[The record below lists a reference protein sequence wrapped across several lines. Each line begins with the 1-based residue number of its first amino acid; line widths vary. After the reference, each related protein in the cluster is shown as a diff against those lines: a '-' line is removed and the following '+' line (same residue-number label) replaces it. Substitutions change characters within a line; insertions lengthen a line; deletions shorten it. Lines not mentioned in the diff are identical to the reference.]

1 MSPVTVSN
9 DITRSIAAFE
19 RAKLVMPGGVNS
31 PVRAFRGVG
40 GTPCFFVSGK
50 GAYLFDI
57 DGNRYLDFV
66 GSWGPMLLG
75 HGHPAVA
82 EAIHAA
88 VERGTS
94 FGAPTEAETEL
105 AERIISMVP
114 SVAMVRLVS
123 SGTEATMSAVRL
135 ARGFTGR
142 DLIVKFEGCYHG
154 HGDSFLIAAGSGA
167 LTLGT
172 PDSPGVTAETAKNT
186 LLAAFNDVA
195 SVRRCFEKYG
205 NKIAACIVEPVAG
218 NMGVIP
224 PEPEFLASL
233 RAITEKWGALL
244 IFDEVMTG
252 FRVAP
257 GGAQELY
264 GVQPDLTTLGKVIG
278 GGMPVGAYGG
288 RRDIMEKIAPSGPIY
303 QAGTLSGN
311 PVSVASGLA
320 TLKIIAATEDFY
332 TALNKKAQRLAEG
345 IIENC
350 RDLGVPAVVNRVGSM
365 LTLYFT
371 GNGTVRNF
379 EDAQCSDSALFGRYY
394 HQLLDRHVY
403 LPPSQYEAMFVSA
416 AHSAADIEQAIGAN
430 RDALQVAMGEQ

>member
-1 MSPVTVSN
+1 MN
-9 DITRSIAAFE
+9 DTTRSAAAFE
-19 RAKLVMPGGVNS
+19 RAKTVLPGGVNS

-40 GTPCFFVSGK
+40 GTPRFFISGE
-50 GAYLFDI
+50 GAWLTDI

-75 HGHPAVA
+75 HRHPAVTA
-82 EAIHAA
+82 AIHRA
-88 VERGTS
+88 VDRGTS

-114 SVAMVRLVS
+114 SVEMVRLVS

-172 PDSPGVTAETAKNT
+172 PNSPGVTAGTAKDT
-186 LLAAFNDVA
+186 LLATFNDA
-195 SVRRCFEKYG
+195 ESVKACFDRYG
-205 NKIAACIVEPVAG
+205 NAVAACIVEPVAG
-218 NMGVIP
+218 NMGVVP
-224 PEPEFLASL
+224 PDKEFLEAL
-233 RAITEKWGALL
+233 RVLTAKHGALL

-252 FRVAP
+252 FRVAA
-257 GGAQELY
+257 GGAQERY
-264 GVQPDLTTLGKVIG
+264 GVIPDLTTLGKVIG

-288 RRDIMEKIAPSGPIY
+288 RRDIMEKTAPAGPVY

-311 PVSVASGLA
+311 PVTVAAGLA
-320 TLKIIAATEDFY
+320 TLGVINDTAGFY
-332 TALNKKAQRLAEG
+332 DALEKKAARLEEG
-345 IIENC
+345 IRKNC
-350 RDLGVPAVVNRVGSM
+350 RDLGIPAVVNRVGSM
-365 LTLYFT
+365 LTLFFT
-371 GNGTVRNF
+371 ANESVRNF
-379 EDAQCSDSALFGRYY
+379 TDATTSDTARFGSWY
-394 HQLLDRHVY
+394 HRSLDENIY

-416 AHSAADIEQAIGAN
+416 AHRDDDIDYAIRAN
-430 RDALQVAMGEQ
+430 GTALRNMKERQQ